1 MMEIKL
7 LVKVPD
13 VWVWDIVKKGDR
25 KIKFMDCMPW
35 GDSGGRG
42 LLQIEGTKIEV
53 EETIERIE
61 RHPDIEKVEKSAL
74 KEGGMILTVTTR
86 KCHACR
92 ALATSECFLLS
103 STSTEDGDL
112 LWRII
117 APNDEAVTDL
127 VNELED
133 KGTTVRFM
141 SITPIDH
148 KEILTSRQLDII
160 KKAFH
165 DGYYDIPK
173 STNIQKLAKQFKI
186 SPSTLAEILQR
197 GEKKIIGLFL
207 KAHR

>member
-7 LVKVPD
+7 LIKVPD
-13 VWVWDIVKKGDR
+13 VWVWDIVKKGDK

-35 GDSGGRG
+35 GDKGGRG
-42 LLQIEGTKIEV
+42 LLQIDGTKAEV
-53 EETIERIE
+53 EETIKLIE
-61 RHPDIEKVEKSAL
+61 RHPDIEKVDKSAL

-86 KCHACR
+86 KCYACR
-92 ALATSECFLLS
+92 ALALSECFLLS
-103 STSTEDGDL
+103 STSTVDGDL

-117 APNDEAVTDL
+117 APNDDAVAHL
-127 VNELED
+127 VNDLEAN
-133 KGTTVRFM
+133 GTTVRFM

-160 KKAFH
+160 RKAFR
-165 DGYYDIPK
+165 DGYYEIPK
-173 STNIQKLAKQFKI
+173 RTNIQKLAKQFKI
-186 SPSTLAEILQR
+186 SSSTLAEILQR